1 MDVIL
6 LGSSMGHYD
15 GECFLKVRKVMD
27 GVGGGGGGGE
37 IKRLDRDM
45 T

>member
-27 GVGGGGGGGE
+27 GVGGE
-37 IKRLDRDM
+37 IKRLDRNL